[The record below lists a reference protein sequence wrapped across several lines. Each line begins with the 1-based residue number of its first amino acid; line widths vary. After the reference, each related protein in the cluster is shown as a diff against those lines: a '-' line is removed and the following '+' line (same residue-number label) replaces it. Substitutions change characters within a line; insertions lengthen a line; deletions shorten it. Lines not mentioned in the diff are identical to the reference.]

1 VSVVCAVFDDPALV
15 SYAGLEPVM
24 RLAEVC
30 ALPGIVRHAGVVRA
44 RVQPR
49 PRPSTQAVSREFLV
63 QLARRTPLLPGAGAV
78 TFIDVDSLLR
88 RMYGKKKQG
97 VGFGADVER
106 ALRAATLPP
115 WNGTLPLPECHDIAA
130 QNRRLCG

>member
-1 VSVVCAVFDDPALV
+1 MRLLHSVGVVRAVFDEPDLV
-15 SYAGLEPVM
+15 SYAGLEP
-24 RLAEVC
+24 C
-30 ALPGIVRHAGVVRA
+30 CPA
-44 RVQPR
+44 R
-49 PRPSTQAVSREFLV
+49 
-63 QLARRTPLLPGAGAV
+63 GAV

-106 ALRAATLPP
+106 ALRAATLLP
-115 WNGTLPLPECHDIAA
+115 WNGTPPLPECHDIAA